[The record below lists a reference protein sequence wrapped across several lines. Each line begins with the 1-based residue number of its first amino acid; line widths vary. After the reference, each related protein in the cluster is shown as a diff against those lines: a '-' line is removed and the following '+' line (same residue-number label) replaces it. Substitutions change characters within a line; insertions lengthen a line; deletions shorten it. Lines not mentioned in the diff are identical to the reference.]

1 MTPEQIKFKEDLK
14 AVCEM
19 SGLGMCPGCGL
30 TPEGLD
36 DIHQATV
43 EEIIEII
50 ETLNIEGVNRFD
62 GDKTQNVRDYLNEWL
77 MPEIKRNLIK
87 AIKK

>member
-1 MTPEQIKFKEDLK
+1 MTKNYPENVYLDLLSAWGETPLDKEEVLNII
-14 AVCEM
+14 
-19 SGLGMCPGCGL
+19 STYGN
-30 TPEGLD
+30 TR
-36 DIHQATV
+36 V
-43 EEIIEII
+43 EEIIKII

-62 GDKTQNVRDYLNEWL
+62 GDKTQNVRDYLNDWL